1 MCRTRP
7 HLYWILSCLFATLA
21 GCVTTDP
28 SLLTTRAEQA
38 RMAYDPGMKVMQSG
52 SGRGGGASS
61 GSRGGF
67 TSPRGGASIGRST
80 SAVDRGPATAALA
93 ANWSRNWNGNR
104 AAGVASGYFP
114 MNGAAEPNAAPTQTL
129 TAGRGPYRRSNPGR
143 RSIESFDSQ
152 AEILASNRSAR
163 PGSPARRVDAELTL
177 ASSDPTKDENPRG
190 SSTFLP
196 VAIDLPARS
205 ESSPID
211 RQIARAG
218 AEVEQFPGPGTIVSP
233 VAQSNGPVVP
243 FGERKPSGSVLTSSS
258 LPNSAAADEER
269 IAQTGSA
276 AAASPTRQDDFIQP
290 LPIVPFRAPEP
301 AKTENAST
309 SLKQKQSNNSAI
321 NNQLHASPTR
331 NDANSASDRS
341 AAASD
346 RRTLESTRDRSL
358 ISKFDTVND
367 PRREERDRA
376 LRDVQNAQNKN
387 LAPRASTNVDPMKPA
402 QASALNRREIPLEY
416 VKDGIDDPTL
426 WGRPRLARLN
436 NNPRAVGLYVERPT
450 PPFPRTYYP
459 EVKRTAAE
467 ERSVTTETAAN
478 STRSRQTGVVQTGL
492 PRTGLNPTAPTRTG
506 LNRSA
511 NDPAE
516 STDTAAKQSTERKQ
530 SRLVAAIASFHP
542 FQKSTRDNTL
552 EQTRPNASVEG
563 TDRSI
568 GRRFGKAITDMKNN
582 AWNLVSGKKEL
593 DDKNAIENRLNQNV
607 SLRVASAAPVV
618 PGGSAPIVASRSN
631 PIAGG
636 KPGSTVASNP
646 SKDSHP
652 NVSPDSNEYLPLEGG
667 ADEPRL
673 SSKGRGNGSS
683 DRRVRLTG
691 AAVESN
697 RSQANT
703 ADSSYRGLRSP
714 KAPDPSIPAASPAQ
728 PTSAAVNPNASV
740 NSNRSVVAS
749 STQKSINV
757 SKRPFFTNRFK
768 AADAIST
775 KANGAEAAKP
785 IVKSDNSIDAKADK
799 ANDAKSE
806 PGTNLRPVSKKRFRL
821 FGSLRD
827 SIDKRFGAKKS
838 TNIES

>member
-7 HLYWILSCLFATLA
+7 HLYWIMSCLFAALA

-114 MNGAAEPNAAPTQTL
+114 MNGAAEQNAPPAQTL
-129 TAGRGPYRRSNPGR
+129 MAGRGPYRRSNPGR

-152 AEILASNRSAR
+152 AEFIASNRSAR

-177 ASSDPTKDENPRG
+177 ASIDPTKDENPRG

-211 RQIARAG
+211 TQIARAG
-218 AEVEQFPGPGTIVSP
+218 AEFEDIPGPGTTDTP
-233 VAQSNGPVVP
+233 AARSNEPVVP

-276 AAASPTRQDDFIQP
+276 AAASPSRQDGLIQP

-341 AAASD
+341 AASD
-346 RRTLESTRDRSL
+346 RRTLDSTRDRSV
-358 ISKFDTVND
+358 ISKSDTVND

-376 LRDVQNAQNKN
+376 LRDVQNAQNKK
-387 LAPRASTNVDPMKPA
+387 LGPRASTNVDPMKPA
-402 QASALNRREIPLEY
+402 QAAAPNRREIPLEY

-459 EVKRTAAE
+459 EIKRTAAE
-467 ERSVTTETAAN
+467 ERSVITETAAN
-478 STRSRQTGVVQTGL
+478 SSRSQQSGVVQTGL
-492 PRTGLNPTAPTRTG
+492 PRTGLNPTAPSRTG
-506 LNRSA
+506 LNRSP
-511 NDPAE
+511 NGPAE
-516 STDTAAKQSTERKQ
+516 STDTAAKRSTERKQ

-542 FQKSTRDNTL
+542 FQRFTHENTI
-552 EQTRPNASVEG
+552 EQTRSNASAEG
-563 TDRSI
+563 SDRSL
-568 GRRFGKAITDMKNN
+568 GMRFSKTFADMKNN

-636 KPGSTVASNP
+636 KPVSTVVSNP

-652 NVSPDSNEYLPLEGG
+652 NVSTDSNEYLPLEGG

-673 SSKGRGNGSS
+673 SATGRGNGSS

-728 PTSAAVNPNASV
+728 PTSVAVNPSAPA

-749 STQKSINV
+749 ATQKSINV
-757 SKRPFFTNRFK
+757 LKRPLFANRFK
-768 AADAIST
+768 TADAIST
-775 KANGAEAAKP
+775 QANGAETAKANG
-785 IVKSDNSIDAKADK
+785 VKSDKSIDAKADK
-799 ANDAKSE
+799 THDAKSD

>member
-1 MCRTRP
+1 
-7 HLYWILSCLFATLA
+7 
-21 GCVTTDP
+21 
-28 SLLTTRAEQA
+28 
-38 RMAYDPGMKVMQSG
+38 
-52 SGRGGGASS
+52 
-61 GSRGGF
+61 
-67 TSPRGGASIGRST
+67 
-80 SAVDRGPATAALA
+80 
-93 ANWSRNWNGNR
+93 
-104 AAGVASGYFP
+104 
-114 MNGAAEPNAAPTQTL
+114 MNGAAEQNAPPAQTL
-129 TAGRGPYRRSNPGR
+129 MAGRGPYRRSNPGR

-152 AEILASNRSAR
+152 AEFIASNRSAR

-218 AEVEQFPGPGTIVSP
+218 AEFEDIPGTGTTVSP
-233 VAQSNGPVVP
+233 VARSNGPVVP

-276 AAASPTRQDDFIQP
+276 AAASPSRKDDFIQP

-321 NNQLHASPTR
+321 NNQLHASPTG
-331 NDANSASDRS
+331 NAASDRA

-346 RRTLESTRDRSL
+346 RRTLESTHNRSL
-358 ISKFDTVND
+358 ISKSETVND

-376 LRDVQNAQNKN
+376 PRDVQNAQNKK

-492 PRTGLNPTAPTRTG
+492 PRTGLNPTDPTRTG

-511 NDPAE
+511 NGPAE
-516 STDTAAKQSTERKQ
+516 TTDTAAKQSTERNQ
-530 SRLVAAIASFHP
+530 SRIVAAIASFHP
-542 FQKSTRDNTL
+542 FQRFTHENTI

-563 TDRSI
+563 SDRSI
-568 GRRFGKAITDMKNN
+568 GRRFVKTLADMKNN
-582 AWNLVSGKKEL
+582 AWNLVSGKKDL
-593 DDKNAIENRLNQNV
+593 NDKNAIENRLNQNV
-607 SLRVASAAPVV
+607 SLRVASASPVV

-636 KPGSTVASNP
+636 KPVSTVASNP

-652 NVSPDSNEYLPLEGG
+652 NVSTDSSENLPLEGG
-667 ADEPRL
+667 ADEPTL
-673 SSKGRGNGSS
+673 SAAARRNGSS

-714 KAPDPSIPAASPAQ
+714 KAPDPSIPAASPGN
-728 PTSAAVNPNASV
+728 PTSAAVNPNAPA

-749 STQKSINV
+749 ATQKSINV
-757 SKRPFFTNRFK
+757 LKRPFLMNRFK
-768 AADAIST
+768 TADAIST
-775 KANGAEAAKP
+775 KANGAETAKANG
-785 IVKSDNSIDAKADK
+785 VKSDKSIDAKADK
-799 ANDAKSE
+799 PHDAKSD